1 MTPTPTPTW
10 TPTPTPTPTGSVTST
25 PTPTPSGSATPTP
38 TPTPTVP
45 PPVVEAIPIPGLSSP
60 NGLAV
65 DESLGRLFVVSR
77 ENQQV
82 FIVNTYTQRVIGHVD
97 VCAQPFGITVNP
109 LTHKVYVACFGSG
122 EVAVLDGQAMHPLKR
137 IFVGPEPCWLDVDQ
151 ARNRIFVTLHGN
163 STLIILDGET
173 DSILHTV
180 KTDVAGMWGV
190 AYNPNLNRVY
200 VGHRDARSILT
211 VDMNTFRILWSQ
223 TVIPFSQKPGLQPY
237 SLAFNPRTNRL
248 YVVGG
253 ENVGQVAVF
262 EAKPDS
268 LGLITRI
275 GVGTGGADGGG
286 GLVVNPR
293 TNHIFVSN
301 SLDNTVSVIDG
312 EYNRVITTIPVAEDP
327 FGMAVNTNT
336 NVIYVGHRRGNIVWR
351 IGDIY

>member
-1 MTPTPTPTW
+1 M
-10 TPTPTPTPTGSVTST
+10 
-25 PTPTPSGSATPTP
+25 
-38 TPTPTVP
+38 
-45 PPVVEAIPIPGLSSP
+45 VEAIPIPGLSSP

-82 FIVNTYTQRVIGHVD
+82 FVVNTYTQRVIGHVD

-163 STLIILDGET
+163 STLIILDGEA

-336 NVIYVGHRRGNIVWR
+336 NVVYVGHRQGNIVWR